1 MGGFFVLLMPL
12 ALLNAEGKGLD
23 YTKTLPLNINQIII
37 SKTVISTL
45 TYIPV
50 LLVFVIMTS
59 LKAMTSPITI
69 LVPFFEIIAIFA
81 ASFFE
86 VHLFLNSVT
95 KGRISALIHDLKK
108 LIVGITTLLIPL
120 VVYSVVYLISF
131 SHILAILCIGVT
143 SVLEL
148 VFVFYLVKCNMK

>member
-1 MGGFFVLLMPL
+1 M
-12 ALLNAEGKGLD
+12 
-23 YTKTLPLNINQIII
+23 
-37 SKTVISTL
+37 ISTL

-59 LKAMTSPITI
+59 LKSMTSPITI

-131 SHILAILCIGVT
+131 SRILAVLCIGIT

-148 VFVFYLVKCNMK
+148 VYVFYLVKCNMK